1 MSLRCRVATIHR
13 ERPTLPAQ
21 LNNCSNMSFVL
32 AARMG
37 MHSANHS
44 QLIAGH
50 PARSVSTG
58 RRARSHEAQGGA
70 RRRATMEAWVP
81 TAPNP
86 AAIAQSHQTQR
97 IRVQERRLQV
107 CTSGRK
113 RPYYIRRATTDLS
126 PGARL
131 ISRSRGHAHLVP
143 GDGSP
148 PIRMGRGQETPCA
161 APYPLCS
168 RKDPPFLVPQPLNAV
183 ERAYKRG
190 GQVQRGSERVL
201 IMKRGREGSSVT
213 VQAANRPVE
222 PALGRMG
229 RIQPLNDALVHHERV
244 ANVHGDTGP
253 LRDVEPSPAVDATP
267 VITHDH
273 RFRSHYLK
281 CAMIPPGGARL
292 PACPLALSPR
302 HHGLGQ

>member
-1 MSLRCRVATIHR
+1 
-13 ERPTLPAQ
+13 
-21 LNNCSNMSFVL
+21 
-32 AARMG
+32 
-37 MHSANHS
+37 
-44 QLIAGH
+44 
-50 PARSVSTG
+50 
-58 RRARSHEAQGGA
+58 
-70 RRRATMEAWVP
+70 MEAWVP

-131 ISRSRGHAHLVP
+131 ISRSRGHAHLMP
-143 GDGSP
+143 GDGS
-148 PIRMGRGQETPCA
+148 
-161 APYPLCS
+161 
-168 RKDPPFLVPQPLNAV
+168 PPFLVPQPLNAV

-267 VITHDH
+267 ASLPPRLEPAAPRAGAVSDLDPRVRRHWLV
-273 RFRSHYLK
+273 RSPCRQLV
-281 CAMIPPGGARL
+281 PERRAR
-292 PACPLALSPR
+292 ARHPR
-302 HHGLGQ
+302 VRHVKGPDRNRRQER